1 MSAFNRSAKVFACLE
16 IRLYLQRFALAM
28 GARAGGAIR
37 TAAAS
42 EPGELTFNSNRQGE

>member
-16 IRLYLQRFALAM
+16 IRLYLPQRFALAM

-37 TAAAS
+37 DRR
-42 EPGELTFNSNRQGE
+42 GE